1 MEEDFELGEKRRVGM
16 KLLFLL
22 LICILILGI
31 AWWGAKYLMNES
43 IPVEKRYVFLA
54 LFLLIVVMSIP
65 ALGPFVYKS
74 HDIRFHLNRIA
85 ALGVELSNLQFPVRM
100 QTVMAGGYSYATSL
114 LYGDIFLYIP
124 AVLHMIGLPLYL
136 CYNIYVIL
144 ISVVTVYIAYKAFG
158 GMFQN
163 YKLALLGTMLYSF
176 AAYRMGCVYVRGS
189 VGEYTAYAFLPLLIW
204 GIYNVLEREGK
215 VTLKEYFP
223 IVIGATGIVE
233 SHILTC
239 EMVIEF
245 LVLFLIINIRKVCK
259 KERLLAFLKSAMWIV
274 AMNLFFIIPFVV
286 SYGMDL
292 KIKHASVTEMQKHGL
307 SFSQLVNLF
316 YEYNTELSK
325 WGTQN
330 EMTLCL
336 GFVLFAAI
344 VAMFICAMN
353 RQKWSIAKMVEYKYG
368 VQLTILATIALV
380 LSTTYFPWRQFKR
393 FGNTINKIACM
404 VQYPWR
410 YLEIATVL
418 LVLVWLCVFKI
429 LLQRVEKKTVVS
441 VATVVIALSVVS
453 TGYFISTCSENGEAI
468 DPSNMSQIGTV
479 LLSGQE
485 YLIEGTSM
493 EGIGEYNEPVAVTG
507 SAIELSN
514 YCIEKG
520 IKKVDCVN
528 QSMQSSVVI
537 MPVFRYDNYVANDE
551 STGDNME
558 ISDGPNH
565 AIEVTVPANYEG
577 TIAIK
582 YQEPILWRIAEI
594 ISLGTLIWFG
604 VRMYRIKKKVDKDE

>member
-1 MEEDFELGEKRRVGM
+1 M
-16 KLLFLL
+16 KLFVLFL
-22 LICILILGI
+22 IGILILGI
-31 AWWGAKYLMNES
+31 AWCGVKYLLNET
-43 IPVEKRYVFLA
+43 IVIEKRYVLLA
-54 LFLLIVVMSIP
+54 LLLLVVVMSIP

-74 HDIRFHLNRIA
+74 HDIQFHLNRIA
-85 ALGVELSNLQFPVRM
+85 ALGVELMNLQFPVRM

-124 AVLHMIGLPLYL
+124 AVLHIMGVPLYL

-144 ISVVTVYIAYKAFG
+144 INVVTVYIAYKAFD
-158 GMFQN
+158 GMFKN
-163 YKLALLGTMLYSF
+163 YKLALLGTMLYSL
-176 AAYRMGCVYVRGS
+176 AAYRMACVFVRGS

-239 EMVIEF
+239 EMTIEF
-245 LVLFLIINIRKVCK
+245 LALFLIINIRKVCK
-259 KERLLAFLKSAMWIV
+259 KERLLAFLKSALWV
-274 AMNLFFIIPFVV
+274 VVMNLFFILPFVM

-292 KIKHASVTEMQKHGL
+292 KIKHAPVTEMQKHGL
-307 SFSQLVNLF
+307 YFSQLVNLF
-316 YEYNTELSK
+316 YEYNAELSK

-344 VAMFICAMN
+344 VAMFICGMN
-353 RQKWSIAKMVEYKYG
+353 KQKWRIGKSVEYKYG
-368 VQLTILATIALV
+368 VQLTVLAGIALI
-380 LSTTYFPWRQFKR
+380 LSTAYFPWRQFR
-393 FGNTINKIACM
+393 RVGETINRIACM

-418 LVLVWLCVFKI
+418 LVIVWLCVFKI
-429 LLQRVEKKTVVS
+429 LLQKEAKKTVVS
-441 VATVVIALSVVS
+441 IATVVIALSVVS
-453 TGYFISTCSENGEAI
+453 TGYFISTCSENGEAV
-468 DPSNMSQIGTV
+468 DPFHLSDIGTV
-479 LLSGQE
+479 QLSGEE
-485 YLIEGTSM
+485 YLIQGTSM
-493 EGIGEYNEPVAVTG
+493 EGIGEHNEPVAATG
-507 SAIELSN
+507 SSINLSN
-514 YCIEKG
+514 YRIVKG

-528 QSMQSSVVI
+528 QSTQNSVVI
-537 MPVFRYDNYVANDE
+537 MPVFHYDHYVVYDE
-551 STGDNME
+551 STRGKME
-558 ISDGPNH
+558 TSDGANH

-577 TIAIK
+577 TIAVK
-582 YQEPILWRIAEI
+582 YQEPFLWRVAEI

-604 VRMYRIKKKVDKDE
+604 GRLYRIKKKVDKDE